1 MIKILQKYTK
11 YDKILIQIN
20 IFEDTA
26 INFQRVDRFQNISNS
41 DLSQIVSLIKVAQ
54 LYTPVNTKVIFI
66 FIFIFLNF
74 ILFLN
79 FT

>member
-26 INFQRVDRFQNISNS
+26 INFQRFDGF
-41 DLSQIVSLIKVAQ
+41 
-54 LYTPVNTKVIFI
+54 
-66 FIFIFLNF
+66 
-74 ILFLN
+74 
-79 FT
+79 

>member
-26 INFQRVDRFQNISNS
+26 INFQRFDRFQNISNS
-41 DLSQIVSLIKVAQ
+41 GLSQIASLIKVAQ
-54 LYTPVNTKVIFI
+54 LYTPVNTKVIFKV
-66 FIFIFLNF
+66 
-74 ILFLN
+74 
-79 FT
+79 

>member
-41 DLSQIVSLIKVAQ
+41 GLSQIVSLIKVAQ
-54 LYTPVNTKVIFI
+54 LYTPVNTKVIFKV
-66 FIFIFLNF
+66 
-74 ILFLN
+74 
-79 FT
+79 